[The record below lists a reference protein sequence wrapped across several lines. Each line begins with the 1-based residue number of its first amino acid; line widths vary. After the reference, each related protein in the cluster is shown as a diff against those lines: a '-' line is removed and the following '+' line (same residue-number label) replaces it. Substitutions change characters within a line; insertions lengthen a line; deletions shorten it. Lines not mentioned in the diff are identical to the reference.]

1 MHLHPKTNIS
11 SRNLVE
17 DGQVVM
23 RRNRILNLMSI
34 SSKTHGTTCNL
45 VVETMVLYIGNFTR
59 DVLLHVK
66 MHIFLNKMQLSLAP
80 LMLNESVVNTSI
92 MTCVYRK

>member
-1 MHLHPKTNIS
+1 MHLHHKTNIA
-11 SRNLVE
+11 SRNLVV
-17 DGQVVM
+17 DSQVVM
-23 RRNRILNLMSI
+23 RRNRILNLMLI
-34 SSKTHGTTCNL
+34 LSKTHGTTFNL

-59 DVLLHVK
+59 DVLLQVK

-92 MTCVYRK
+92 MKCVY